1 MAADHSFSL
10 LVFICLFYLLVEP
23 QSPRRTTSK
32 ARPMEGNQVEMA
44 LDYLRIAGR

>member
-23 QSPRRTTSK
+23 QSPRRTSK